1 MRFWLSFGEQEWVLL
16 PAARRLRD
24 TLAAAG
30 YDDAVYREFNG
41 GHDYLCWRTEL
52 ADGLAGLLSGA

>member
-1 MRFWLSFGEQEWVLL
+1 MAL

-30 YDDAVYREFNG
+30 YEDAVYREFNG

-52 ADGLAGLLSGA
+52 ADGLVGLLSRG

>member
-1 MRFWLSFGEQEWVLL
+1 MVL

-30 YDDAVYREFNG
+30 YEDAVCRGFNG
-41 GHDYLCWRTEL
+41 GHDDLCWRTEL
-52 ADGLAGLLSGA
+52 ADGLVDLLSRG

>member
-1 MRFWLSFGEQEWVLL
+1 MAL

-24 TLAAAG
+24 MLAAVG
-30 YDDAVYREFNG
+30 YDVSYHEFNG

-52 ADGLAGLLSGA
+52 ADGLVELLSRT